1 MNEFIKDIHLNF
13 YSFNKEDQYYGIKY
27 KKKFEIS
34 YKKNSSKKFEWSDIK
49 LFYKYKNFIINN
61 LYSLEYIMTKQL
73 IDFQKKK
80 ESKSFIIGY
89 KLIPYIYIF
98 SEITSDIINLKKNNI
113 WDIISF
119 NILCKKNFYNKCKI
133 KILKQFNHSFD
144 KFLDTFKMLSIYIK
158 LRFSIYKLIL
168 YSTYILHINTHHT
181 ILFYL
186 KLYNYLVG
194 IMINNLKLDK
204 NFYIYI
210 YIYINLGKYTTIF
223 IGWDNFIINFHTPL
237 KNITDLTVQE
247 FN

>member
-119 NILCKKNFYNKCKI
+119 NILCKKNIFLVLYCSKFFFRKKIYNK
-133 KILKQFNHSFD
+133 
-144 KFLDTFKMLSIYIK
+144 
-158 LRFSIYKLIL
+158 
-168 YSTYILHINTHHT
+168 
-181 ILFYL
+181 
-186 KLYNYLVG
+186 
-194 IMINNLKLDK
+194 
-204 NFYIYI
+204 
-210 YIYINLGKYTTIF
+210 
-223 IGWDNFIINFHTPL
+223 
-237 KNITDLTVQE
+237 
-247 FN
+247 